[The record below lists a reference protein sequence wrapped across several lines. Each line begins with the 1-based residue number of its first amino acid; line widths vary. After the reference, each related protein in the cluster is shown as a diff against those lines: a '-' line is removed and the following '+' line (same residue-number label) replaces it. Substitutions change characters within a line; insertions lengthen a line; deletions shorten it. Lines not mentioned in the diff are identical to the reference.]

1 MDDLQATYE
10 SLGPDASEARIEK
23 TAQDLERR
31 NYMPPL
37 ILDVQD
43 FYHLTK
49 KRMIEEYHRVM
60 ALPSQSEEL
69 KAVVGIEDPE
79 EVKKKHLTVLL
90 HQYELL
96 RGLRLGDGD
105 AWATVNELYE
115 DD

>member
-1 MDDLQATYE
+1 MDDLQAIYE
-10 SLGPDASEARIEK
+10 SLGPDASEAQIEK

-43 FYHLTK
+43 FYRLTK

-60 ALPSQSEEL
+60 ALPSQSAEL
-69 KAVVGIEDPE
+69 KAVVGIEAPE
-79 EVKKKHLTVLL
+79 EVKEKHLIVLL
-90 HQYELL
+90 NQYELL
-96 RGLRLGDGD
+96 RALRVGDGD

>member
-1 MDDLQATYE
+1 MDDLLARYT
-10 SLGPDASEARIEK
+10 SLAPEASEAQIEK

-37 ILDVQD
+37 ILDVED
-43 FYHLTK
+43 FYRLTK
-49 KRMIEEYHRVM
+49 ERMLREYHRVM
-60 ALPSQSEEL
+60 SLPSESSEL
-69 KAVVGIEDPE
+69 KAVVGIGDPE

-90 HQYELL
+90 NQYELL